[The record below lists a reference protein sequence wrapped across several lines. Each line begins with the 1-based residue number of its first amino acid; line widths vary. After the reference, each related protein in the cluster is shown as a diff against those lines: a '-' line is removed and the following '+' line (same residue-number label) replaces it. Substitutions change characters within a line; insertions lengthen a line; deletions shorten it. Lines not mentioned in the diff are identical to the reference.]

1 MLGRM
6 RIVGDRT
13 EIGTLL
19 GCVGIIHVIGWGC
32 SYFMRRSFQQWPGW
46 ECWPMGWACAMR
58 SMSITLRLSTTRPVS
73 FFKNAKILC
82 PWGFFSLGHSSIVL
96 LMTVAVATA
105 AQHVRHV
112 MPQLETYGGVIGP
125 LLCGIFLWFV
135 GLLNLPVL
143 LEMLHLQ
150 RIWRSRAYQDE
161 DLDQLLA
168 QRGLM
173 RRILGN
179 RLQNLINH
187 SWQTFPV
194 GLLFGLS
201 FDTASEIGL
210 LALAAGLSARTVPV
224 LASVSLALLFA
235 AGMCMIDTAD
245 GIFMVKAYSWAF
257 SSPLRKMSYN
267 ITTTSLSVA
276 VALLV
281 GTIELL
287 RVALSE
293 LKLRGRFA
301 DGLATLDF
309 ASLGYAIVALFVLGW
324 ACSVFIW
331 KIRRTS

>member
-1 MLGRM
+1 MM

-19 GCVGIIHVIGWGC
+19 GCVGIIHVIGWGMFLL
-32 SYFMRRSFQQWPGW
+32 YVPLFPAMAG
-46 ECWPMGWACAMR
+46 MGMLAYGLG
-58 SMSITLRLSTTRPVS
+58 LRHAFDVDHIAAIDDTARFLLQKRKNPLSVG
-73 FFKNAKILC
+73 F
-82 PWGFFSLGHSSIVL
+82 FFSLGHSSIVL
-96 LMTVAVATA
+96 LMTIAVATA

-112 MPQLETYGGVIGP
+112 MPQLETYGGVVGP

-143 LEMLHLQ
+143 LEMLHLK
-150 RIWRSRAYQDE
+150 RMARSRAYQDE

-210 LALAAGLSARTVPV
+210 LALAAGLSAHTVPV
-224 LASVSLALLFA
+224 FASVSLALLFA
-235 AGMCMIDTAD
+235 AGMCMMDTAD

-257 SSPLRKMSYN
+257 SSPLRKISYN
-267 ITTTSLSVA
+267 LTTTSLSVA

-301 DGLATLDF
+301 DGLVTLDF
-309 ASLGYAIVALFVLGW
+309 TSLGYAIVALFVLGW

-331 KIRRTS
+331 KIRGMGEA

>member
-1 MLGRM
+1 M

-19 GCVGIIHVIGWGC
+19 GCVGIIHVIGWGMFLL
-32 SYFMRRSFQQWPGW
+32 YVPLFPAMAG
-46 ECWPMGWACAMR
+46 MGMLAYGLG
-58 SMSITLRLSTTRPVS
+58 LRHAFDVDHIAAIDDTARFLLQKRKNPLSVG
-73 FFKNAKILC
+73 F
-82 PWGFFSLGHSSIVL
+82 FFSLGHSSIVL
-96 LMTVAVATA
+96 LMTIAVATA

-112 MPQLETYGGVIGP
+112 MPQLETYGGVVGP

-143 LEMLHLQ
+143 LEMLHLK
-150 RIWRSRAYQDE
+150 RMARSRAYQDE

-210 LALAAGLSARTVPV
+210 LALAAGLSAHTVPV
-224 LASVSLALLFA
+224 FASVSLALLFA
-235 AGMCMIDTAD
+235 AGMCMMDTAD

-257 SSPLRKMSYN
+257 SSPLRKISYN
-267 ITTTSLSVA
+267 LTTTSLSVA

-301 DGLATLDF
+301 DGLVTLDF
-309 ASLGYAIVALFVLGW
+309 TSLGYAIVALFVLGW

-331 KIRRTS
+331 KIRRTSEA

>member
-1 MLGRM
+1 M

-19 GCVGIIHVIGWGC
+19 GCVGIIHVIGWGMFLL
-32 SYFMRRSFQQWPGW
+32 YVPLFPAMAG
-46 ECWPMGWACAMR
+46 MGMLAYGLG
-58 SMSITLRLSTTRPVS
+58 LRHAFDVDHIAAIDDTARFLLQKRKNPLSVG
-73 FFKNAKILC
+73 F
-82 PWGFFSLGHSSIVL
+82 FFSLGHSSIVL
-96 LMTVAVATA
+96 LMTIAVATA

-112 MPQLETYGGVIGP
+112 MPQLETYGGVVGP

-143 LEMLHLQ
+143 LEMLHLK
-150 RIWRSRAYQDE
+150 RMARSRAYQDE
-161 DLDQLLA
+161 ELDQLLA

-179 RLQNLINH
+179 RLQNLIKH

-210 LALAAGLSARTVPV
+210 LALAAGLSAHTVPV
-224 LASVSLALLFA
+224 FASVSLALLFA
-235 AGMCMIDTAD
+235 AGMCMMDTAD

-257 SSPLRKMSYN
+257 SSPLRKISYN
-267 ITTTSLSVA
+267 LTTTSLSVA

-301 DGLATLDF
+301 DGLVTLDF

-331 KIRRTS
+331 KIRRTSEA

>member
-1 MLGRM
+1 M

-19 GCVGIIHVIGWGC
+19 GCVGIIHAIGWGMFLL
-32 SYFMRRSFQQWPGW
+32 YVPLFPAMAG
-46 ECWPMGWACAMR
+46 MGMLAYGLG
-58 SMSITLRLSTTRPVS
+58 LRHAFDVDHIAAIDDTARFLLQKRKNSLSVG
-73 FFKNAKILC
+73 F
-82 PWGFFSLGHSSIVL
+82 FFSLGHSSIVL
-96 LMTVAVATA
+96 LMTIAVATA

-112 MPQLETYGGVIGP
+112 MPQLETYGGVVGP

-143 LEMLHLQ
+143 LEMLHLK
-150 RIWRSRAYQDE
+150 RMARSRAYQDE

-210 LALAAGLSARTVPV
+210 LALAAGLSAHTVPV
-224 LASVSLALLFA
+224 FASVSLALLFA
-235 AGMCMIDTAD
+235 AGMCMMDTAD

-257 SSPLRKMSYN
+257 SSPLRKISYN
-267 ITTTSLSVA
+267 LTTTSLSVA

-301 DGLATLDF
+301 DGLVTLDF
-309 ASLGYAIVALFVLGW
+309 PSLGYAIVALFVLGW

-331 KIRRTS
+331 KIRGMGEA

>member
-1 MLGRM
+1 M

-19 GCVGIIHVIGWGC
+19 GCVGIIHVIGWGMFLL
-32 SYFMRRSFQQWPGW
+32 YVRLFPAMAG
-46 ECWPMGWACAMR
+46 MGMLAYGLG
-58 SMSITLRLSTTRPVS
+58 LRHAFDVDHIAAIDDTARFLLQKRKNPLSVG
-73 FFKNAKILC
+73 F
-82 PWGFFSLGHSSIVL
+82 FFSLGHSSIVL
-96 LMTVAVATA
+96 LMTIAVATA

-112 MPQLETYGGVIGP
+112 MPQLETYGGVVGP

-143 LEMLHLQ
+143 LEMLHLK
-150 RIWRSRAYQDE
+150 RMARSRAYQDE
-161 DLDQLLA
+161 ELDQLLA

-179 RLQNLINH
+179 RLQNLIKH

-210 LALAAGLSARTVPV
+210 LALAAGLSAHTVPV
-224 LASVSLALLFA
+224 FASVSLALLFA
-235 AGMCMIDTAD
+235 AGMCMMDTAD

-257 SSPLRKMSYN
+257 SSPLRKISYN
-267 ITTTSLSVA
+267 LTTTSLSVA

-301 DGLATLDF
+301 DGLVTLDF
-309 ASLGYAIVALFVLGW
+309 TSLGYAIVALFVLGW

-331 KIRRTS
+331 KIRRTSEA